1 MKLKPTK
8 IERKRKNGMFCLQ
21 VCVKIEPLV
30 KGKKSSNELGVAMK
44 NWYLLSLVGKDRPGI
59 VAQLSAGL
67 CKNGCNLGDSSMA
80 RLGNNF
86 TMMLAVQFDGS
97 QEALGNIV
105 APLAGTMDLNQHL
118 MKIEQGTHH
127 IEPDVRINLFSE
139 DRKGIVEDVTSL
151 LAQAGLNILT
161 LESNRDDNP
170 ESSTYYVHIEGTVS
184 DGITPLY
191 EVLDRLTDEKNIQS
205 QLIPINAHVA

>member
-1 MKLKPTK
+1 
-8 IERKRKNGMFCLQ
+8 
-21 VCVKIEPLV
+21 
-30 KGKKSSNELGVAMK
+30 MK

-105 APLAGTMDLNQHL
+105 APLAGAMDLNQHL

-139 DRKGIVEDVTSL
+139 DRKGIVEDVTNL

-161 LESNRDDNP
+161 LESNLDDNP
-170 ESSTYYVHIEGTVS
+170 GSSTYYVHIEGTVS